1 MTGVN
6 HILQNC
12 LLSNNLQLV
21 KDLIE
26 MRLGTQARE
35 LGALVG
41 SGREEQELMYLGFRS
56 EHPN

>member
-1 MTGVN
+1 MTRVN

-26 MRLGTQARE
+26 LRLGTHARE
-35 LGALVG
+35 LGAVMG
-41 SGREEQELMYLGFRS
+41 SGRDEQELMYLVFRS

>member
-1 MTGVN
+1 MTRVN

-26 MRLGTQARE
+26 MGLGTQARE
-35 LGALVG
+35 LGTILG
-41 SGREEQELMYLGFRS
+41 SGREEKELMYLGFRS